1 MIWFFFFISI
11 FCGTILILFV
21 NIQKIVTI
29 SENLVEQNFEI
40 SSTSKKMIENLLAM
54 EESSRKYKLLKKD
67 IYIQQYIS
75 SRTDFS
81 QNLNTVL
88 EMGKKGKNIAA
99 KWKWLDS
106 EYQRVALNAD
116 NTAHQDLWI
125 PEDDMNRWIQIIS
138 GMQTQNEKLIEQSTR
153 ELNRQSQMSSRN
165 ALIGLA
171 LSGMVGLVGILFLSY
186 SMIRPL
192 KELLK
197 GIRSISKDRF
207 SKPIQVR
214 SKDEFG
220 KLADAFNT
228 MAVQLKE
235 EERMRSDF
243 IGMLSHEIR
252 TPLTSTR
259 ESVNMIAEEVM
270 GAINERQR
278 KFLEIASTEIGRI
291 CDLLNHLMQ
300 VSRLESLE
308 LNIRKQ
314 SINTNTFVSGCI
326 NRLSYVA
333 NTKNIHI
340 DASIPSELPSIHG
353 DPEYLQRVFYNLLEN
368 AIKFSESGS
377 RVSVRIKP
385 AKNRSMLLFFI
396 KDNGPGVP
404 EEEQTLIFNKYY
416 QAKGTRDHI
425 DGVGLGLNISKHII
439 EAHDGNIWVESKNNQ
454 GSTFCFSLPIAGH

>member
-1 MIWFFFFISI
+1 M
-11 FCGTILILFV
+11 ILFV

-40 SSTSKKMIENLLAM
+40 SSTSKKMIENLLTM
-54 EESSRKYKLLKKD
+54 EESSKKYKLLKKD
-67 IYIQQYIS
+67 IYIQQFIS
-75 SRTDFS
+75 SKTDFS

-88 EMGKKGKNIAA
+88 KMGQKGKKISAN
-99 KWKWLDS
+99 WEWLES
-106 EYQRVALNAD
+106 EYQRVALNKD
-116 NTAHQDLWI
+116 NKAPQDLWI
-125 PEDDMNRWIQIIS
+125 PDEDTNRWIQTIS
-138 GMQTQNEKLIEQSTR
+138 RMQAQNEKLIEQSTR
-153 ELNRQSQMSSRN
+153 ELNRQSQMSARN

-171 LSGMVGLVGILFLSY
+171 LSGMVGIVGILFLSY

-270 GAINERQR
+270 GEINERQR

-308 LNIRKQ
+308 LNIKKQ

-326 NRLSYVA
+326 NRLSPVA
-333 NTKNIHI
+333 NTKNIQI
-340 DASIPSELPSIHG
+340 DASIPSELPNIHG

-377 RVSVRIKP
+377 RVSIRIKP

-396 KDNGPGVP
+396 KDNGPGIP
-404 EEEQTLIFNKYY
+404 EDEQTLIFNKYY

-425 DGVGLGLNISKHII
+425 DGVGLGLNISKHIV
-439 EAHDGNIWVESKNNQ
+439 EAHDGDIWVESKNNQ

>member
-1 MIWFFFFISI
+1 M
-11 FCGTILILFV
+11 ILFV

-67 IYIQQYIS
+67 MYIQQYIS

-99 KWKWLDS
+99 KWEWLDL

-333 NTKNIHI
+333 NTKNIQI
-340 DASIPSELPSIHG
+340 DASIPSELPRIHG

-454 GSTFCFSLPIAGH
+454 GSTFCFSLPIVGH

>member
-1 MIWFFFFISI
+1 
-11 FCGTILILFV
+11 
-21 NIQKIVTI
+21 
-29 SENLVEQNFEI
+29 
-40 SSTSKKMIENLLAM
+40 MIENLLTM
-54 EESSRKYKLLKKD
+54 EESSKKYKLLKKD
-67 IYIQQYIS
+67 IYIQQFIS
-75 SRTDFS
+75 SKTDFS

-88 EMGKKGKNIAA
+88 KMGQKGKKISAN
-99 KWKWLDS
+99 WEWLES
-106 EYQRVALNAD
+106 EYQRVALNKD
-116 NTAHQDLWI
+116 NKAPQDLWI
-125 PEDDMNRWIQIIS
+125 PDEDTNRWIQTIS
-138 GMQTQNEKLIEQSTR
+138 RMQAQNEKLIEQSTR
-153 ELNRQSQMSSRN
+153 ELNRQSQMSARN

-171 LSGMVGLVGILFLSY
+171 LSGMVGIVGILFLSY

-270 GAINERQR
+270 GEINERQR

-308 LNIRKQ
+308 LNIKKQ

-326 NRLSYVA
+326 NRLSPVA
-333 NTKNIHI
+333 NTKNIQI
-340 DASIPSELPSIHG
+340 DASIPSELPNIHG

-377 RVSVRIKP
+377 RVSIRIKP

-396 KDNGPGVP
+396 KDNGPGIP
-404 EEEQTLIFNKYY
+404 EDEQTLIFNKYY

-425 DGVGLGLNISKHII
+425 DGVGLGLNISKHIV
-439 EAHDGNIWVESKNNQ
+439 EAHDGDIWVESKNNQ